1 MATRYAYK
9 PGLAA
14 LAVYILVAM
23 ALAAAI
29 NAVIVFSDAA
39 EWTEALKKP
48 SFALSGL
55 QIGLIWEF
63 LFASIAAAAW
73 FIRRTPPLPDRR
85 AASTAMLAMMLAVL
99 AFPFYALLPQ
109 SLLNSFVGT
118 FASAFVAW
126 IVCGIVFFNSKWAG
140 LLMLPLAIWLTFA
153 SVVTFEVKQLNPPVG
168 LLG

>member
-1 MATRYAYK
+1 MATHYAYR

-14 LAVYILVAM
+14 LAVYILVAL

-29 NAVIVFSDAA
+29 NALIVFSEAA
-39 EWTEALKKP
+39 EWTETLKKP
-48 SFALSGL
+48 TFALSGL
-55 QIGLIWEF
+55 QIGLVWEF
-63 LFASIAAAAW
+63 LFAGMASAVW
-73 FIRRTPPLPDRR
+73 FIRRTPPLPNRR
-85 AASTAMLAMMLAVL
+85 AASIAMVAMVLTVL

-109 SLLNSFVGT
+109 SLFNSFVGT

-140 LLMLPLAIWLTFA
+140 ILMLPLAVWLTFA
-153 SVVTFEVKQLNPPVG
+153 SVVTFELKHLNPGVG